1 MSTKTE
7 AESPAFDT
15 VKLAF
20 AALLLV
26 GGVVAFYFFQNDVQ
40 LIVRV
45 VGLIVAVMVA
55 LGISLQTVK
64 GREVSSFVREAQ
76 IEVRKVV
83 WPTKQETVQTTL
95 IVMVSELGGHTPLVI
110 VQISS
115 LVPTPSPTT
124 IVFS

>member
-1 MSTKTE
+1 MSTNTE

-15 VKLAF
+15 VKLAL

-45 VGLIVAVMVA
+45 VGVIVAVMVA
-55 LGISLQTVK
+55 IGISLQTVK
-64 GREVSSFVREAQ
+64 GREISSFVREAQ

-95 IVMVSELGGHTPLVI
+95 IVVVVVIIVAIFLWLLDMALGGI
-110 VQISS
+110 VRTVMNSGA
-115 LVPTPSPTT
+115 
-124 IVFS
+124 

>member
-20 AALLLV
+20 AALLLI

-55 LGISLQTVK
+55 IGISLQTRK
-64 GREVSSFVREAQ
+64 GREISSFVREAQ

-95 IVMVSELGGHTPLVI
+95 IVIVVVIIVAIFLWLLDMALGGI
-110 VQISS
+110 VRTVMNSGA
-115 LVPTPSPTT
+115 
-124 IVFS
+124 

>member
-1 MSTKTE
+1 MNSKAD
-7 AESPAFDT
+7 AETPAFDT

-20 AALLLV
+20 AVLLLI
-26 GGVVAFYFFQNDVQ
+26 GGVVGFYYFENQAQ
-40 LIVRV
+40 QIIRV
-45 VGLIVAVMVA
+45 VGLLVVAAVA

-95 IVMVSELGGHTPLVI
+95 IVIVVVIIVAIFLWLLDMALGGI
-110 VQISS
+110 VRS
-115 LVPTPSPTT
+115 VMNTGA
-124 IVFS
+124 